1 MSSVMPI
8 GPASAASMGSGTAE
22 GWMAA
27 AAGMAAPGTM
37 PGAAWGF
44 REARAEIERERWWE
58 TV

>member
-37 PGAAWGF
+37 PGAACGF
-44 REARAEIERERWWE
+44 REARAEIERER
-58 TV
+58 